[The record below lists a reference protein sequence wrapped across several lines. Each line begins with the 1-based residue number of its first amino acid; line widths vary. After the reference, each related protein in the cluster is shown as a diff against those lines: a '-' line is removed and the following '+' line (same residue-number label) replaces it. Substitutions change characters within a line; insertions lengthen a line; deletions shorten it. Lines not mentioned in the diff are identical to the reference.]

1 MKSRYFRDRNV
12 RLYVKNN
19 EIKTKILRSL
29 LEEVSLKSSLRYKI
43 LLQLHSKKAWS
54 SVVRVRNRCLHTQR
68 NRGLVK
74 LTKMSR
80 LIFRKYASQGYL
92 PGIKLSTW

>member
-1 MKSRYFRDRNV
+1 MKCRYFRDRNV

-43 LLQLHSKKAWS
+43 LLQLHSKKA
-54 SVVRVRNRCLHTQR
+54 
-68 NRGLVK
+68 
-74 LTKMSR
+74 
-80 LIFRKYASQGYL
+80 
-92 PGIKLSTW
+92 